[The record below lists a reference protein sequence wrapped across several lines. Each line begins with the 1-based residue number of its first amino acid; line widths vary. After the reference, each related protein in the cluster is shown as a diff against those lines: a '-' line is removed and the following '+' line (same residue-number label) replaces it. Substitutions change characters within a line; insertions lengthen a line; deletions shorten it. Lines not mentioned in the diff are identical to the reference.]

1 MNRRERINVRE
12 NLICTACAAFVA
24 GFFFAAACLNWS

>member
-12 NLICTACAAFVA
+12 NLIVTGCAAFVA
-24 GFFFAAACLNWS
+24 GFFFAAFCMNWS